1 MSEPLKILF
10 KYPSRGRYDRFI
22 DGMDSIVNNLADT
35 ENYGVVATFD
45 TNDEVMANI
54 ENYNSLHDK
63 YRNFVWVYGESKS
76 KVDAINRDID
86 KVGLFAPFISDWDII
101 VNMADDMRWI
111 FYGFDEI
118 IREQF
123 ADGDLDKL
131 IHIPDQDAKNILAT
145 MYIAGRAYYER
156 LNYIYNPIYSSLFC
170 DDEAQAIAKH
180 LGKYHYVD
188 CPGILIHLNSAYGH
202 LPKDD
207 LFIEQQKIGWSVDMQ
222 TFNERKAK
230 NFGL

>member
-10 KYPSRGRYDRFI
+10 KYPTRGRRQRFI
-22 DGMDSIVNNLADT
+22 DGMDSIVNNLANTKD
-35 ENYGVVATFD
+35 YQILVSVD
-45 TNDEVMANI
+45 DNDPEMEEDICYDNTMVC
-54 ENYNSLHDK
+54 
-63 YRNFVWVYGESKS
+63 YGESES
-76 KVDAINRDID
+76 KVAAINRDIEYAD
-86 KVGLFAPFISDWDII
+86 PDWKII

-118 IREQF
+118 IRQQF

-145 MYIAGRAYYER
+145 MYIAGRTYYER

-207 LFIEQQKIGWSVDMQ
+207 LFIEQQIIGYSTDME
-222 TFNERKAK
+222 TFNKRQKI

>member
-10 KYPSRGRYDRFI
+10 KYPTRGRRQRFI
-22 DGMDSIVNNLADT
+22 DGMDSIINNLANTKDFQILISADKDDPEMT
-35 ENYGVVATFD
+35 AITDCKYP
-45 TNDEVMANI
+45 
-54 ENYNSLHDK
+54 NSTI
-63 YRNFVWVYGESKS
+63 YYGESKS
-76 KVDAINRDID
+76 KVDAINRD
-86 KVGLFAPFISDWDII
+86 VEFAEPDWDII

-111 FYGFDEI
+111 FYGFDDI
-118 IREQF
+118 IRQQF

-131 IHIPDQDAKNILAT
+131 IHIPDQDAKNLLAT
-145 MYIAGRAYYER
+145 MYIAGRTYYER

-170 DDEAQAIAKH
+170 DNEAQAIAKY
-180 LGKYHYVD
+180 LGKYYYVD

-207 LFIEQQKIGWSVDMQ
+207 LFIEQQIIGYSTDME
-222 TFNERKAK
+222 TFNKRQKI

>member
-1 MSEPLKILF
+1 MNILF

-22 DGMDSIVNNLADT
+22 DGMDSIVNNLAD
-35 ENYGVVATFD
+35 
-45 TNDEVMANI
+45 I
-54 ENYNSLHDK
+54 ENYEILVTAD
-63 YRNFVWVYGESKS
+63 YGDDAMKGLVGDERFASYKNKTVCYGKSDS
-76 KVDAINRDID
+76 KVHAINKDIELAT
-86 KVGLFAPFISDWDII
+86 KKWDII
-101 VNMADDMRWI
+101 VNMADDMRWV

-118 IREQF
+118 IRQQF

-145 MYIAGRAYYER
+145 MYIAGRTYYER
-156 LNYIYNPIYSSLFC
+156 LGYIYNPIYSSLFC

-188 CPGILIHLNSAYGH
+188 CPNILMHLNSAYGH

-207 LFIEQQKIGWSVDMQ
+207 LFIHQQEIGWTKDMK
-222 TFNERKAK
+222 TFEERKLI

>member
-10 KYPSRGRYDRFI
+10 KYPTRGRRQRFI
-22 DGMDSIVNNLADT
+22 DGMESIVNNLANTKD
-35 ENYGVVATFD
+35 YQILVSVD
-45 TNDEVMANI
+45 DNDPEMQEDIYYDNTMVC
-54 ENYNSLHDK
+54 
-63 YRNFVWVYGESKS
+63 YGESQS
-76 KVDAINRDID
+76 KVHAINRDIEYAD
-86 KVGLFAPFISDWDII
+86 PDWKII

-118 IREQF
+118 IRQQF

-145 MYIAGRAYYER
+145 MYIAGRTYYDR
-156 LNYIYNPIYSSLFC
+156 LGYIYNPIYSSLFC

-230 NFGL
+230 NFDL